1 MDWQWNALFISRVH
15 IIPFISNYE
24 VSILREVKRPLSSK
38 NIVQDLV
45 AGFRSET
52 FPHTKQLGAQQ
63 VDDDGSVKDFNENLV
78 GFYLPGYTICFKPSF
93 RICIKR
99 PPPCPPSHNMW
110 KNIEMQNQPLS
121 KLVKLGECYQL
132 VPKCSES
139 QSEYSS

>member
-1 MDWQWNALFISRVH
+1 MKF
-15 IIPFISNYE
+15 
-24 VSILREVKRPLSSK
+24 SILSEVKRQFWPK

-45 AGFRSET
+45 AGFRGET

-78 GFYLPGYTICFKPSF
+78 GFYLLAIPFASNRVLGFVSN
-93 RICIKR
+93 R
-99 PPPCPPSHNMW
+99 PHPACPPSYNMW

-121 KLVKLGECYQL
+121 KLVKLGESYEL